1 MRFYTE
7 FYSLHCVRTDWVR
20 FFFRETHA
28 LLHNVKK
35 MASYQNSPYNKILF
49 ESVRRPSESQSEIS
63 SVDSDWSDIKS
74 IALKLGVANADDLIS
89 ERFKVDRQK
98 LESMIQSEC
107 VFVCILAF
115 SDNFLH
121 HPLHNRLHVPFPI
134 IQTIV
139 HRMV

>member
-1 MRFYTE
+1 M
-7 FYSLHCVRTDWVR
+7 
-20 FFFRETHA
+20 
-28 LLHNVKK
+28 
-35 MASYQNSPYNKILF
+35 LF

-74 IALKLGVANADDLIS
+74 IALKLGVVNADDLIS

-107 VFVCILAF
+107 IFVCFLAF
-115 SDNFLH
+115 SDHFLH
-121 HPLHNRLHVPFPI
+121 HPLHNRLPVPFPI